1 MFCSVYSSMANE
13 NDKIDEDRLKKD
25 RKRRS
30 KVNILVVDDE
40 VVQIETLSRGLK
52 SQGYQVDHALNGK
65 EALKKIQNKLTT
77 VDMVITD
84 YAMPGMNGLSLLKNI
99 RKSKRKLPVIMM
111 TAYGDKEIVI
121 DALRNRC
128 DSFIEKPFT
137 LEQLMEETERALSN
151 GTEEKEN
158 QDLADM
164 IPKHIHQIN
173 NPLMSIMGSAELAML
188 KMDDSEA
195 VKESFKRI
203 IGAAQKIHRINKEI
217 MRSGRERDPRV
228 EAVNLEILI
237 QDCFK
242 MFKDLLTLKNI
253 EVDFD
258 LGHRG
263 IEVAGNKFGLEQLFK
278 NLILNAI
285 EAMEQ
290 SQQKQLTV
298 ETFYETYANTIVIKI
313 TDTGCGIPDKLM
325 DTLFTPYVTSKEQGT
340 GLGLSVVKSIV
351 EKHGGIISVKSNPD
365 EGTTFTI
372 RLPAK
377 HSDLDK

>member
-1 MFCSVYSSMANE
+1 MFCSGYSSMADE
-13 NDKIDEDRLKKD
+13 NDKIDKDRLIKD

-30 KVNILVVDDE
+30 KMNILVVDDE

-52 SQGYQVDHALNGK
+52 SQGYQVDHALNGT
-65 EALKKIQNKLTT
+65 EALKKLQNKLTK

-99 RKSKRKLPVIMM
+99 RKSDRTLPVIMM

-128 DSFIEKPFT
+128 NSFIEKPFT
-137 LEQLMEETERALSN
+137 LEKLMEETERALSN
-151 GTEEKEN
+151 VPEEKEN

-164 IPKHIHQIN
+164 IPKQIHQIN

-188 KMDDSEA
+188 KMEDPEA

-203 IGAAQKIHRINKEI
+203 IEAAQKIHRINKEI
-217 MRSGRERDPRV
+217 MRSSREMDPRV

-263 IEVAGNKFGLEQLFK
+263 MEVAGNKYSLEQLFK
-278 NLILNAI
+278 NLMLNAV
-285 EAMEQ
+285 EAMAN
-290 SQQKQLTV
+290 SQQKQLMV
-298 ETFYETYANTIVIKI
+298 ETYYETYANAIVIKI
-313 TDTGCGIPDKLM
+313 SDTGCGIPDGLM
-325 DTLFTPYVTSKEQGT
+325 DTLFTSYVTSKEQGT

-351 EKHGGIISVKSNPD
+351 EKHGGKISVKSNPD
-365 EGTTFTI
+365 ERTTFTI

-377 HSDLDK
+377 QSKLNE

>member
-1 MFCSVYSSMANE
+1 MADE
-13 NDKIDEDRLKKD
+13 NDKIDKDRLKND

-52 SQGYQVDHALNGK
+52 RQGYKVDHALNGK
-65 EALKKIQNKLTT
+65 EALKKIQNKLTK
-77 VDMVITD
+77 VDMVLTD

-99 RKSKRKLPVIMM
+99 RKSGRKLPVIMM
-111 TAYGDKEIVI
+111 TAYGDKEIII

-151 GTEEKEN
+151 VSEENKN
-158 QDLADM
+158 QDLVDM

-188 KMDDSEA
+188 KMEDPEA

-217 MRSGRERDPRV
+217 MRSGRETDPRV

-242 MFKDLLTLKNI
+242 MFKDLLTLRNI

-263 IEVAGNKFGLEQLFK
+263 IEVAGNIFGFEQVFK

-290 SQQKQLTV
+290 SQQKQLMV
-298 ETFYETYANTIVIKI
+298 ETFYETSANTVVIKI
-313 TDTGCGIPDKLM
+313 TDTGCGIPDKLL

-351 EKHGGIISVKSNPD
+351 EKHGGIISVKSDPG

-372 RLPAK
+372 RLPGK
-377 HSDLDK
+377 QSELDK

>member
-1 MFCSVYSSMANE
+1 MANE
-13 NDKIDEDRLKKD
+13 NDKIDKDRLKRD

-52 SQGYQVDHALNGK
+52 RQGYKVDHALNGK
-65 EALKKIQNKLTT
+65 EALKKIHNKLTK
-77 VDMVITD
+77 VDMVLTD

-99 RKSKRKLPVIMM
+99 RKSEQKLPVIMM
-111 TAYGDKEIVI
+111 TAYGDKEIII

-151 GTEEKEN
+151 VPEEKKN
-158 QDLADM
+158 QDLVDM

-188 KMDDSEA
+188 KMEDPEA

-217 MRSGRERDPRV
+217 MRSGRETDPQV

-242 MFKDLLTLKNI
+242 MFKDLLTLRNI

-258 LGHRG
+258 MGHRG
-263 IEVAGNKFGLEQLFK
+263 IGVAGNKFGLEQLFK

-285 EAMEQ
+285 EAMEH
-290 SQQKQLTV
+290 STQKQLMV
-298 ETFYETYANTIVIKI
+298 ETFYETSANTVVIKI
-313 TDTGCGIPDKLM
+313 TDTGCGIPDKLL

-351 EKHGGIISVKSNPD
+351 EKHGGIISVKSDPG

-372 RLPAK
+372 RLPGK
-377 HSDLDK
+377 QPDLN

>member
-1 MFCSVYSSMANE
+1 MFCSGYSSMANE
-13 NDKIDEDRLKKD
+13 NDKIDKDRLEKD

-40 VVQIETLSRGLK
+40 AVQIETLSRGLK
-52 SQGYQVDHALNGK
+52 SRGYQVDHALNGK
-65 EALKKIQNKLTT
+65 EALKKIQHKLTK

-84 YAMPGMNGLSLLKNI
+84 YAMPEMNGLSLLKNI
-99 RKSKRKLPVIMM
+99 RKSDRKLPVIMM

-137 LEQLMEETERALSN
+137 LEQLMEETEKTLSN
-151 GTEEKEN
+151 APEETEN

-164 IPKHIHQIN
+164 IPQHIHQIN

-188 KMDDSEA
+188 KMEDSEA
-195 VKESFKRI
+195 VKQCFKRI
-203 IGAAQKIHRINKEI
+203 IEAAQKIHRINKEI
-217 MRSGRERDPRV
+217 MRNSREMDPRA

-242 MFKDLLTLKNI
+242 MFKDLLTIKNI

-290 SQQKQLTV
+290 SQQKQLLV
-298 ETFYETYANTIVIKI
+298 ETFYETYANTIVIKV

-351 EKHGGIISVKSNPD
+351 EKHGGKISVKSDPD
-365 EGTTFTI
+365 EETTFTI
-372 RLPAK
+372 RLPGK
-377 HSDLDK
+377 QSDPD

>member
-13 NDKIDEDRLKKD
+13 NDKIDKDRLKKD

-52 SQGYQVDHALNGK
+52 RQGYKVDHALNGK
-65 EALKKIQNKLTT
+65 EALKKIHNKLTK
-77 VDMVITD
+77 VDMVLTD

-99 RKSKRKLPVIMM
+99 RKSEQKLPVIMM
-111 TAYGDKEIVI
+111 TAYGDKEIII

-151 GTEEKEN
+151 VSEENKN
-158 QDLADM
+158 QDLVDM

-188 KMDDSEA
+188 KMEDPEA

-217 MRSGRERDPRV
+217 MRSGRETDPQV

-242 MFKDLLTLKNI
+242 MFKDLLTLRHI

-258 LGHRG
+258 MGHRG
-263 IEVAGNKFGLEQLFK
+263 IGVAGNKFGLEQLFK

-285 EAMEQ
+285 EAMEH
-290 SQQKQLTV
+290 STQKQLMV
-298 ETFYETYANTIVIKI
+298 ETFYETSANTVVIKI
-313 TDTGCGIPDKLM
+313 TDTGCGIPDKLL

-351 EKHGGIISVKSNPD
+351 EKHGGIISVKSDPG

-372 RLPAK
+372 RLPGK
-377 HSDLDK
+377 QSDMD

>member
-1 MFCSVYSSMANE
+1 MANE
-13 NDKIDEDRLKKD
+13 NHKIDKDRLNED

-52 SQGYQVDHALNGK
+52 SKGYQVDHALNGQ
-65 EALKKIQNKLTT
+65 EALKKIENKLTK

-84 YAMPGMNGLSLLKNI
+84 YAMPGMNGLNLLKNI
-99 RKSKRKLPVIMM
+99 RKSDRQLPVIMM

-137 LEQLMEETERALSN
+137 LDQLMEETERAWSN
-151 GTEEKEN
+151 LPEEKEN

-164 IPKHIHQIN
+164 IPQHIHQIN

-195 VKESFKRI
+195 VKQSFKRI
-203 IGAAQKIHRINKEI
+203 IEAAQKIHRINKEI
-217 MRSGRERDPRV
+217 MRSSRKMDPRV

-258 LGHRG
+258 LGHGG
-263 IEVAGNKFGLEQLFK
+263 IEVAGSKFGLEQLFK

-290 SQQKQLTV
+290 CQQKQLMV

-313 TDTGCGIPDKLM
+313 SDTGCGIPDSLM

-340 GLGLSVVKSIV
+340 GLGLSVVQSIV
-351 EKHGGIISVKSNPD
+351 EKHGGNISVKSIPD

-377 HSDLDK
+377 HSDPDK

>member
-1 MFCSVYSSMANE
+1 
-13 NDKIDEDRLKKD
+13 
-25 RKRRS
+25 
-30 KVNILVVDDE
+30 
-40 VVQIETLSRGLK
+40 
-52 SQGYQVDHALNGK
+52 
-65 EALKKIQNKLTT
+65 

-84 YAMPGMNGLSLLKNI
+84 YAMPEMNGLSLLKNI
-99 RKSKRKLPVIMM
+99 RKSDRKLPVIMM
-111 TAYGDKEIVI
+111 TAYGDKGIVI

-137 LEQLMEETERALSN
+137 LGQLMKETERALSN
-151 GTEEKEN
+151 VPEEKIN

-188 KMDDSEA
+188 KMEDSEA
-195 VKESFKRI
+195 VKQCFKRI
-203 IGAAQKIHRINKEI
+203 IEAAQKIHRINKEI
-217 MRSGRERDPRV
+217 MRSSREMDPQV

-242 MFKDLLTLKNI
+242 MFEDLLTLKNI

-290 SQQKQLTV
+290 SQQKQLVV
-298 ETFYETYANTIVIKI
+298 ETFFETYENTIVIKV
-313 TDTGCGIPDKLM
+313 TDTGCGIPDELM
-325 DTLFTPYVTSKEQGT
+325 DTLYTPYVTSKEQGT

-351 EKHGGIISVKSNPD
+351 EKHAGIISVKSNPD

-377 HSDLDK
+377 QSDPDK

>member
-1 MFCSVYSSMANE
+1 MATASDNI
-13 NDKIDEDRLKKD
+13 DKDQLEKD

-40 VVQIETLSRGLK
+40 VVQIETLSRGLR
-52 SQGYQVDHALNGK
+52 SQGFQVDHALNGN
-65 EALKKIQNKLTT
+65 EALKKIQDKLTK

-99 RKSKRKLPVIMM
+99 RKSERNLPVIMM

-137 LEQLMEETERALSN
+137 LEQLMEETERTLSN
-151 GTEEKEN
+151 VPDEREN

-188 KMDDSEA
+188 KMDDSET

-217 MRSGRERDPRV
+217 MRSSRDTDPRV

-253 EVDFD
+253 ETDVD
-258 LGHRG
+258 LGHG
-263 IEVAGNKFGLEQLFK
+263 GKAVAGNKFSLEQLLK

-290 SQQKQLTV
+290 SEQKQLRV
-298 ETFYETYANTIVIKI
+298 ETSFETYANTVVIKI
-313 TDTGCGIPDKLM
+313 SDTGCGISDPLL

-351 EKHGGIISVKSNPD
+351 EKHGGKINVSSNLN

-377 HSDLDK
+377 LSDMHE

>member
-1 MFCSVYSSMANE
+1 M
-13 NDKIDEDRLKKD
+13 
-25 RKRRS
+25 
-30 KVNILVVDDE
+30 NILVVDDE
-40 VVQIETLSRGLK
+40 EVQIETLSRGLK
-52 SQGYQVDHALNGK
+52 NRGYQVDHALNGK
-65 EALKKIQNKLTT
+65 DALKKIQNKLTK

-84 YAMPGMNGLSLLKNI
+84 YAMPEMNGMNLLKNI
-99 RKSKRKLPVIMM
+99 RKTDRNLPVIMM

-128 DSFIEKPFT
+128 DNFIEKPFS
-137 LEQLMEETERALSN
+137 LDQLIEETERALSN
-151 GTEEKEN
+151 LPNETEN
-158 QDLADM
+158 QNLADM

-173 NPLMSIMGSAELAML
+173 NPLMSIMGSAELAMI
-188 KMDDSEA
+188 KMDDPEA
-195 VKESFKRI
+195 VKQSFKRI
-203 IGAAQKIHRINKEI
+203 IEAAQKINRINKGI
-217 MRSGRERDPRV
+217 MKSSRNMAPRV
-228 EAVNLEILI
+228 EAVNLELLI

-263 IEVAGNKFGLEQLFK
+263 IKVVGDKFNLEQLFK

-285 EAMEQ
+285 EAMDQ
-290 SQQKQLTV
+290 SHQKQLMI

-313 TDTGCGIPDKLM
+313 TDTGCGIPDELM

-340 GLGLSVVKSIV
+340 GLGLCVVRSIV
-351 EKHGGIISVKSNPD
+351 EKHGGKISVKSKPN

-372 RLPAK
+372 RLQA
-377 HSDLDK
+377 HDSDPPK